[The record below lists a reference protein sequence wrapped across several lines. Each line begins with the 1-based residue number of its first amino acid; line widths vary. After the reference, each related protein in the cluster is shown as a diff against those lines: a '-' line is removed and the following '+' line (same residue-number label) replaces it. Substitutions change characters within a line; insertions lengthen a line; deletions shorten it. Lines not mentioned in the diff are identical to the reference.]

1 MFLALPESHV
11 GPHGWVDQDVRSLQT
26 LIQEHPIQLG
36 RPKDVKEGMVC
47 VIFPKKNHPKSWW
60 RPPIFP
66 NSPQKHGWWWPP
78 CSWRGSQHSS
88 SPEDPELPHQLCS
101 PPPQL
106 TCSTWRSPAKDF
118 RTGVQIFIHLFQDF
132 WRFAH
137 LSPHAAIDNGLGEI
151 FNNDDLWQICWQ
163 RAHEVPHAC

>member
-1 MFLALPESHV
+1 MFLAHQKAMLVRMDELTRTYGHSKHWYRNIPFNWGDLKMWKRAWSVLYLQKKSPE
-11 GPHGWVDQDVRSLQT
+11 
-26 LIQEHPIQLG
+26 
-36 RPKDVKEGMVC
+36 
-47 VIFPKKNHPKSWW
+47 SWW

-88 SPEDPELPHQLCS
+88 SPEDLELPHQLCS

-118 RTGVQIFIHLFQDF
+118 RTGVQIFIHIFQDF

-137 LSPHAAIDNGLGEI
+137 LSPHAAINNGLGEI